1 MGVKYVTEIDLKNPL
16 SNEFKVA
23 VEIYRFEEK
32 GELVWH
38 NKLVD
43 SLQGILSKN
52 TISNAINTLF
62 EWGIVKAEYG
72 ETEKGRAG
80 KLLSISNEAGP
91 IIKELYLRY
100 WKEFRR

>member
-1 MGVKYVTEIDLKNPL
+1 MRESEPKNPL

-23 VEIYRFEEK
+23 AQIYEYEEK

-43 SLQGILSKN
+43 SLHGILSKN
-52 TISNAINTLF
+52 TISNALNTLF
-62 EWGIVKAEYG
+62 EWGIIKAEYG

-80 KLLSISNEAGP
+80 KLLRISNEAKP

-100 WKEFRR
+100 WKERDG